1 VPARERVPL
10 TGGAGALLLLNSSGP
25 ELTKLVR
32 RRTVRDATIVDATH
46 AGTLKITDMI
56 GFRFNSMNTVAIVLA
71 RNAIIK

>member
-1 VPARERVPL
+1 
-10 TGGAGALLLLNSSGP
+10 
-25 ELTKLVR
+25 LVR

-56 GFRFNSMNTVAIVLA
+56 GFRFNSMNTVATVFA